1 MTTTFTSTT
10 LPSTYRDDY
19 SDSDNYHQILFNSGR
34 ALQARELTQLQ
45 TLIYEEM
52 GRFGRNIFKEGAAVS
67 SGGTAINAEYDCVK
81 IASTNEPAAF
91 SDIPLDSIFEGLTSG
106 IKAKILRVEPKSD
119 DFVLDTLY
127 IQYVDNNESAITG
140 SPSTFLDGET
150 LIGPG
155 GYQLITETPNA
166 AARGVRFDAYEGDFF
181 VMGRFVHAK
190 AQSIILSPYSNTVDA
205 VIGFKVE
212 QEIVTVNDTQ
222 DLYDNTGATPN
233 TASPGADRYRIKMTL
248 TTQDKVTSDDIFVYI
263 ARVENSTIV
272 DEVRSSDAYSKIGDM
287 LANRTNEESGD
298 YIVNP
303 FTAHFEDQNTGDSNL
318 DLIVSSGIAYVNG
331 YRVENSS
338 PVKLS
343 VPKPLATETVTNDVI
358 PVSYG
363 NYILADSC
371 RGLPDLDNA
380 RCSIFAGDGSSL
392 GTAHVRAVEKDG
404 AFHRIY
410 LFDIDPATGITGDLN
425 DARKIGLDFNN
436 DYFSIVLQG
445 GRFALNQT
453 TDNDL
458 LFPTARPRPESFADI
473 TMTVQGRQSQ
483 TTDGSGVLT
492 MATLP
497 VGQSYTDLSLW
508 VVAASDQSFQDVTVT
523 TSNGGKDAQVS
534 GPGMTPSKAYE
545 ILYYYSKTATRKSKT
560 LTSATATVP
569 LRAVGGIN
577 YYLLDNPDIYQV
589 DSVRHMDDSG
599 FDMLGRF
606 TLDDGQ
612 RDNFYDKGRMILNA
626 QDSAPSEIYVNYQ
639 YYSRGVGD
647 FYDAT
652 SYAQD
657 FSEIPTHTLQD
668 GTEVRLFN
676 YLDFR
681 PDRDSDDTF
690 SNIHQLPRNG
700 TNITADV
707 SYYLPRADKVII
719 TQEGDIQVLM
729 GQQADIPQFKP
740 TPDNALELYK
750 VLMNANT
757 IDQDD
762 LQITPIDHKRYTMAD
777 IGKIEAKLDE
787 LEEFTTLSLL
797 ELDQRMRKALDS
809 DGNERLVSG
818 STLDDLK
825 DQTGADTRHPD
836 YNASI
841 DPESRLIRPSADE
854 DNVRLVWDSALNPA
868 GNNIT
873 KQGDQVYLNYSEA
886 PWKNQSI
893 ASRSVNVN
901 PFGIVDNVGTL
912 KLSPSSDEW
921 KECREEA
928 ESAISGATKLDR
940 QQAFL
945 WNNWMWNWF
954 GRRSE
959 DAQHDY
965 KKPRNKLAEVREQ
978 QRNNLFLNEKY
989 SSSFSSLPTDTAN
1002 GKYVSR
1008 VVSSDTLRSVVNGRV
1023 VDLALVPWMR
1033 SRKIYFHAKGLKPR
1047 TKFTPFF
1054 DGQQVS
1060 DWCRTEASFVRWAD
1074 RQEDIGSLFRNST
1087 VTTHPDGMTELTS
1100 DENGEVI
1107 GSFFIPNIKPV
1118 YYITR
1123 YGKRKQKRA
1132 VYRRFRTGVREFKLL
1147 DINENN
1153 WSEANSKC
1161 FAYYTALGAFSKRYN
1176 NCLSTRAQQAITPWS
1191 YISSRVSTYSPKET
1205 REALNQI
1212 SASGVS
1218 IIDPK
1223 LSGMFGSATS
1233 PLSSAALA
1241 GLDAS
1246 GQMSQVLSDYISVDQ
1261 NQYFGP
1267 VVNPLSIPQNPMAQ
1281 TFYVD
1286 NQFGAVLT
1294 KIDLFFRQKDSGNLP
1309 ISIHIRPVEDGKPS
1323 TTTIVPDSH
1332 VFLNP
1337 SDVNAIGVDPQ
1348 LSVVQASPTAFAF
1361 EEPIF
1366 LQPWTEYAIVVSTQS
1381 TEYELFSAKTKETV
1395 LGSNSISVTSQPAP
1409 GSLFL
1414 PQNGVMW
1421 LESKD
1426 QDLMF
1431 NIHRARFDIGGGSL
1445 ILRNARLSATAL
1457 SDNPIRT
1464 TSGSSTV
1471 YVSQNGHGLAVGDQA
1486 YLDSCGVDING
1497 IPLASINGAHIVT
1510 GADINGYQV
1519 DVGVAAAQ
1527 SGFGGGDSI
1536 LARKNKVFSVANAYV
1551 ESIIPNFTSIDTS
1564 AKFTSGKYI
1573 SGSNT
1578 RFLQDDQ
1585 YVRVTPQ
1592 QNIDFRTPKAI
1603 YNISAEETELGAGV
1617 YSSYVKVDLKTS
1629 NDYVSP
1635 IIDLQRASLILA
1647 GYNIDDAAITPHIY
1661 PVSEE
1666 EPYGATGG
1674 CRHISTPVTLAVS
1687 AVGIDAR
1694 VNVNLPDGADLQFW
1708 YRTASSD
1715 QNINDQRWV
1724 YQEIESAIPNDNDQ
1738 TFREAHFLAGGQG
1751 GNLKPFN
1758 QVQTKVVL
1766 TGSLNP
1772 PMIAGIESNYH
1783 MH

>member
-1 MTTTFTSTT
+1 MATTFTSTT

-45 TLIYEEM
+45 TLVYEEM

-106 IKAKILRVEPKSD
+106 IKAKVLRVEPKSD

-127 IQYVDNNESAITG
+127 IQYIDNNESAVTG
-140 SPSTFLDGET
+140 SSATFLDGET
-150 LIGPG
+150 LVGAG
-155 GYQLITETPNA
+155 GYQLVTETPNA

-181 VMGRFVHAK
+181 VMGRFVHANS
-190 AQSIILSPYSNTVDA
+190 QSIILSPYSNIVDA
-205 VIGFKVE
+205 VVGFKVE

-233 TASPGADRYRIKMTL
+233 TASPGADRYRIRLTL

-272 DEVRSSDAYSKIGDM
+272 DEIRSSDIYNKLGDA
-287 LANRTNEESGD
+287 LALRTNEESGD

-303 FTAHFEDQNTGDSNL
+303 FTVHFEDQVSGDSNL

-338 PVKLS
+338 PIKLS
-343 VPKPLATETVTNDVI
+343 VPKPLSTETVTNDVI

-410 LFDIDPATGITGDLN
+410 LFDVEPITGISGDLN
-425 DARKIGLDFNN
+425 DARRIGTDFNT
-436 DYFSIVLQG
+436 DYFGIVLQG
-445 GRFALNQT
+445 DQFTLKQT

-483 TTDGSGVLT
+483 TTDGTGALAMT
-492 MATLP
+492 TLP
-497 VGQSYTDLSLW
+497 VGQAYTDTSLW
-508 VVAASDQSFQDVTVT
+508 VVAASDQSFQTITVT
-523 TSNGGKDAQVS
+523 TSNGGRDAQVS
-534 GPGMTPSKAYE
+534 GLTPSKAYE
-545 ILYYYSKTATRKSKT
+545 VLYYYSKTATRKAKT
-560 LTSATATVP
+560 LNSATATIP
-569 LRAVGGIN
+569 LRNVGGIK
-577 YYLLDNPDIYQV
+577 YYLLDHPDIFDV
-589 DSVRHMDDSG
+589 DSARNMTSSG
-599 FDMLGRF
+599 FDMLSRF

-612 RDNFYDKGRMILNA
+612 RDNFYDKGRLILNA
-626 QDSAPSEIYVNYQ
+626 QDSAPNEIFVNYR
-639 YYSRGVGD
+639 YYARGFGD

-690 SNIHQLPRNG
+690 DNIHALPRNG

-707 SYYLPRADKVII
+707 SYYLPRADKVIV

-729 GQQADIPQFKP
+729 GQQAEFPQFKP

-757 IDQDD
+757 LDTDD
-762 LQITPIDHKRYTMAD
+762 LQITPIDNKRYTMAD

-797 ELDQRMRKALDS
+797 ELEQRMRTSLDS
-809 DGNERLVSG
+809 DGNERVSSG
-818 STLDDLK
+818 SVVEDLN

-836 YNASI
+836 YSASI
-841 DPESRLIRPSADE
+841 DPESRLIRPAADE
-854 DNVRLVWDSALNPA
+854 DNIRLIWDSDLNPVA
-868 GNNIT
+868 NNIS
-873 KQGDQVYLNYSEA
+873 KQGDQVYLNYSETS
-886 PWKNQSI
+886 WKAQTL

-921 KECREEA
+921 KECKEEA
-928 ESAISGATKLDR
+928 ESAIAGSTKLDR
-940 QQAFL
+940 SQAFL
-945 WNNWMWNWF
+945 WNNWMWNWM
-954 GRRSE
+954 GRKSE

-1008 VVSSDTLRSVVNGRV
+1008 VVSSDTLRSVINGRI
-1023 VDLALVPWMR
+1023 VDLALIPWMR
-1033 SRKIYFHAKGLKPR
+1033 SRKVYFHAKGLKPR

-1054 DGQQVS
+1054 DGQDVS
-1060 DWCRTEASFVRWAD
+1060 EWCRTESTFVRWSD
-1074 RQEDIGSLFRNST
+1074 RQDDIGNLFRNNT
-1087 VTTHPDGMTELTS
+1087 VIAHPDGTTELTS
-1100 DENGEVI
+1100 DDNGEVI

-1118 YYITR
+1118 YYVTR
-1123 YGKRKQKRA
+1123 YGKRKQKKA

-1161 FAYYTALGAFSKRYN
+1161 FAYYTALGAFAKRYN
-1176 NCLSTRAQQAITPWS
+1176 NCLSTRAHQATTPWS
-1191 YISSRVSTYSPKET
+1191 HLLSRVGAYTPQGMTST
-1205 REALNQI
+1205 LNQV
-1212 SASGVS
+1212 SESGVGV
-1218 IIDPK
+1218 IDPQ
-1223 LSGMFGSATS
+1223 LSGRYGPATT
-1233 PLSSAALA
+1233 PLSVAALS

-1246 GQMSQVLSDYISVDQ
+1246 GQMSQVLSDYISVNT
-1261 NQYFGP
+1261 NQFAGGNL
-1267 VVNPLSIPQNPMAQ
+1267 NPLSIPQNPMAQ

-1286 NQFGAVLT
+1286 NQFGVVLT
-1294 KIDLFFRQKDSGNLP
+1294 KISLFFRSKDSGGLP
-1309 ISIHIRPVEDGKPS
+1309 VSIHIRPVENGKPS
-1323 TTTIVPDSH
+1323 TSTIVPDSH

-1337 SDVNAIGVDPQ
+1337 NEVTAIGSDPQ
-1348 LSVVQASPTAFAF
+1348 LSDIQSSPTDFSF

-1395 LGSNSISVTSQPAP
+1395 LGSGSRTITTQPAP

-1431 NIHRARFDIGGGSL
+1431 SLGRARFDLGGGSL
-1445 ILRNARLSATAL
+1445 ILRNSRLPATAL
-1457 SDNPIRT
+1457 SENPIRT
-1464 TSGSSTV
+1464 NSGSSII
-1471 YVSQNGHGLAVGDQA
+1471 YVSQNGHGLEVGDQA

-1497 IPLASINGAHIVT
+1497 IPQTSINGGHTVVAT
-1510 GADINGYQV
+1510 DLNGYQV
-1519 DVGVAAAQ
+1519 DVVDAATET
-1527 SGFGGGDSI
+1527 GYGGGDTI
-1536 LARKNKVFSVANAYV
+1536 LARKNKVFSVANTYV
-1551 ESIIPNFTSIDTS
+1551 ESIIPNFTSIDMS

-1573 SGSNT
+1573 SGSSN
-1578 RFLQDDQ
+1578 RFNQNAQ

-1592 QNIDFRTPKAI
+1592 QNIDFTSPMAI
-1603 YNISAEETELGAGV
+1603 YNKVAEETNLGPGI
-1617 YSSYVKVDLKTS
+1617 YSSYIKVDLKTS

-1635 IIDLQRASLILA
+1635 IVDLQRASLILA
-1647 GYNIDDAAITPHIY
+1647 GFNMDNPDITPSLY
-1661 PVSEE
+1661 SVSEE

-1674 CRHISTPVTLAVS
+1674 CRHISTPVTLAEP
-1687 AVGIDAR
+1687 AVGIESR
-1694 VNVNLPDGADLQFW
+1694 VKVNLPDGAGLQFW

-1724 YQEIESAIPNDNDQ
+1724 RQNIENEIPNDNDQ
-1738 TFREAHFLAGGQG
+1738 TFREARFLAGGQG

-1758 QVQTKVVL
+1758 QVQTKIVL
-1766 TGSLNP
+1766 TGTNAA
-1772 PMIAGIESNYH
+1772 PMLAGIESNYH
-1783 MH
+1783 AH